1 MQWKRFD
8 NIKEDPKLNLIRSTA
23 KLFISRIG
31 ANVLSFAAIAYFTQI
46 LGPSN
51 MGVFFLFQSLVGVLA
66 LVADLGIRG
75 AVEKRLSEQG
85 GNHGV
90 LATSILIKTGLLVV
104 VCLLLLVFKARVNN
118 YVGYDIIYFL
128 ILGLFLK
135 EYFELFERVLI
146 GEHRVDETGT
156 LLFLRRVTWIIMGST
171 LLFVGYGI
179 IALLIAFL
187 LSYFISL
194 LWAVIKVS
202 TPISRSLE
210 FNVSS
215 IFSYS
220 KHYFISQAGGRL
232 YSWIDIVVLG
242 FFVSSSFVG
251 IYELAWRVSL
261 VVMLFAQSIANV
273 IFPEISSIAADNGY
287 AKIKS
292 IVPDALSAALFISI
306 PALFGTLVLA
316 DRIMEV
322 LFNVIHPVGGVIL
335 IIIMTEKVLQAPH
348 RVLARVSEGIG
359 RPEFG
364 ARATAITII
373 INIFA
378 NLLLISLLGVIGAAL
393 ATLISFG
400 ANTAIH
406 WIYLQTEVKIKVP
419 FRDIIWYV
427 LSSVGMCIA
436 IYKLT
441 WPHYVSP
448 FISLA
453 GTVGFGAIL
462 YAIIVVSNPRMRTK
476 VVGVIKSV

>member
-1 MQWKRFD
+1 VQRNRSD
-8 NIKEDPKLNLIRSTA
+8 NIKEGSKLNLVRSTA
-23 KLFISRIG
+23 KLFISKVG
-31 ANVLSFAAIAYFTQI
+31 ANMLSFAAIAYFTQI
-46 LGPSN
+46 LGPSD
-51 MGVFFLFQSLVGVLA
+51 MGVFFLFQSLVGVLG

-85 GNHGV
+85 GNQEI
-90 LATSILIKTGLLVV
+90 LATSLLIKTGLLVV
-104 VCLLLLVFKARVNN
+104 VCLLLLVFKTRVNN

-128 ILGLFLK
+128 LLGLLLQ

-156 LLFLRRVTWIIMGST
+156 LLFLRRIIWIITGLA
-171 LLFVGYGI
+171 LLFAGYGI

-194 LWAVIKVS
+194 LWTLIKVS
-202 TPISRSLE
+202 TPIRRSLE
-210 FNVSS
+210 FNVTS

-232 YSWIDIVVLG
+232 YSWIDIVILG
-242 FFVSSSFVG
+242 FFVSNSLVG

-273 IFPEISSIAADNGY
+273 IFPEISSIATDNG

-292 IVPDALSAALFISI
+292 IVPNALSAALFISI

-316 DRIMEV
+316 NRIMEV
-322 LFNVIHPVGGVIL
+322 LFNVVHPLGGVIL

-348 RVLARVSEGIG
+348 RVLARVSEGVD

-364 ARATAITII
+364 ARATAITVIV
-373 INIFA
+373 NIFA
-378 NLLLISLLGVIGAAL
+378 NLLLVSLLGVIGAAL

-406 WIYLQTEVKIKVP
+406 WIYLQSEVKIKVP

-427 LSSVGMCIA
+427 VSSVGMCIA
-436 IYKLT
+436 IYNLT
-441 WPHYVSP
+441 WPRYVSP

-453 GTVGFGAIL
+453 GTVGVGAML
-462 YAIIVVSNPRMRTK
+462 YSIIVVSNPRMRTK
-476 VVGVIKSV
+476 VVEVIKSI